1 MQARMRSEMPAD
13 GNKHK
18 ADMDQKLGPGS
29 VCIAK
34 SDDDQ

>member
-1 MQARMRSEMPAD
+1 MSKNESGDM
-13 GNKHK
+13 